1 MMLTKKLAPLAFTA
15 FFASSFSWADISTL
29 APNSPT
35 PNFPT
40 MQSWSQSQAMK
51 VYSLPNGR
59 YHAEINVQDAQNNN
73 KKFSFEGSK
82 DEIKQQMQAAKG
94 LDDAQ
99 KTALLNALDGQMNF
113 SFGNMPGFKMQPFAG
128 FNGKDPFDDSFFKQ
142 NPFDDKFFQEFMQNM
157 PRFNISPPLSI
168 NPAPP
173 LQTPNIPQT
182 TPSKPNNEAVYL

>member
-1 MMLTKKLAPLAFTA
+1 MLTKKPAPLAFTA
-15 FFASSFSWADISTL
+15 FFASSFCWADLSTI
-29 APNSPT
+29 APNNSTPNSPI
-35 PNFPT
+35 
-40 MQSWSQSQAMK
+40 MQSWSQSQAMQ

-59 YHAEINVQDAQNNN
+59 YYAAINVQDTQNNN

-94 LDDAQ
+94 LDQTQ

-113 SFGNMPGFKMQPFAG
+113 SFGNLPSFKMQPFAG

-157 PRFNISPPLSI
+157 PRFNINPPLNI

-173 LQTPNIPQT
+173 LQAPSIPQIA
-182 TPSKPNNEAVYL
+182 PFKPNNEVIYL